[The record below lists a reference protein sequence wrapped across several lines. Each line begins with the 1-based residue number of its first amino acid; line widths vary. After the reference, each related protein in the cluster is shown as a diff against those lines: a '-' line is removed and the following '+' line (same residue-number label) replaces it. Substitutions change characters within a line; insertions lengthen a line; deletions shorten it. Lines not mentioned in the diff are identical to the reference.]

1 MTKLYI
7 VTVGT
12 DISGY
17 YNILIKSCKRL
28 SLNIINLGLNKKW
41 SGLTMKY
48 SLLKEYLQ
56 KLDNNDVVL
65 FIDAYDVFFVGGG
78 RRD

>member
-17 YNILIKSCKRL
+17 YNILIDSCKRL
-28 SLNIINLGLNKKW
+28 NLNIINLGLNKKW
-41 SGLTMKY
+41 TG
-48 SLLKEYLQ
+48 Q
-56 KLDNNDVVL
+56 
-65 FIDAYDVFFVGGG
+65 
-78 RRD
+78 